1 MDRLTDLERTI
12 LSAICSQYPEQQEA
26 LERQVATAR
35 VCSRE
40 GPVANSDAGCTM
52 GWADPDFMLC

>member
-26 LERQVATAR
+26 LERQVATAK

-40 GPVANSDAGCTM
+40 NTGVGFFTRPWTSRPA
-52 GWADPDFMLC
+52 FQR